1 LEPADLERS
10 TGAISIVVK
19 GLLYGRD
26 GPRDGPSSPQGL
38 LYIEDEVY
46 HRGKARKASLLR

>member
-1 LEPADLERS
+1 MEPADLERS